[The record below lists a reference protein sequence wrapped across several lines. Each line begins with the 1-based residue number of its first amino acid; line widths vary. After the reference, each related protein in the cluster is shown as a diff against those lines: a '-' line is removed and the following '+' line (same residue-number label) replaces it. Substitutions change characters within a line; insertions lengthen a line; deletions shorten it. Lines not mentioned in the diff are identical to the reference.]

1 MGNSEVKKDR
11 YSKMIQVLREGIIV
25 ALAFPLTVGILLSL
39 LSGVAQSQAPGNRI
53 GINPEYAFPTKD
65 TPAGVEVKSASLV
78 ENANLWNGRMI
89 TFKGEAIGECMVRG
103 KMAWIHLNDDAYME
117 KNIEEGAALGGYNS
131 GHAVWVSAEMARKI
145 RFFGDFKHDGDI
157 VKVAGVFN
165 AACREH
171 GGDMDIHAS
180 SMEILRVGYPVPHI
194 VNKHRALVA
203 VLLFFFAGGFYGVRR
218 IAERRRI

>member
-1 MGNSEVKKDR
+1 MGSPEVKKNR
-11 YSKMIQVLREGIIV
+11 RSKRIQVFRKVIILT
-25 ALAFPLTVGILLSL
+25 LAFPLTVGILLSL
-39 LSGVAQSQAPGNRI
+39 LSGLAYSQAPGNRI
-53 GINPEYAFPTKD
+53 GINPDYAFPTKD
-65 TPAGVEVKSASLV
+65 TPAGVDVNSASLV

-157 VKVAGVFN
+157 VKVVGVFN

-180 SMEILRVGYPVPHI
+180 SMEILRVGHPVPHI

-203 VLLFFFAGGFYGVRR
+203 VLLFFFAGGLYGVRR

>member
-1 MGNSEVKKDR
+1 MGYSEVKRDI
-11 YSKMIQVLREGIIV
+11 YSAMIKILREGICV
-25 ALAFPLTVGILLSL
+25 VLVFPLTVGILLSL
-39 LSGVAQSQAPGNRI
+39 LSGVAQSQTPGNKI
-53 GINPEYAFPTKD
+53 GINPEYAFPAKD
-65 TPAGVEVKSASLV
+65 TPAGIEVNSASLV
-78 ENANLWNGRMI
+78 ENANLWNGRMV
-89 TFKGEAIGECMVRG
+89 TFKGEAIGECMARG

-157 VKVAGVFN
+157 AKVSGIFN

-180 SMEILRVGYPVPHI
+180 SIEVLRVGHPVPHVANTDRI
-194 VNKHRALVA
+194 VVAA
-203 VLLFFFAGGFYGVRR
+203 VLFVLAGILYGIRR

>member
-1 MGNSEVKKDR
+1 MGNSEIKKDR
-11 YSKMIQVLREGIIV
+11 YLTMIHIIRGGNIV
-25 ALAFPLTVGILLSL
+25 SLAFLMVGILLSL
-39 LSGVAQSQAPGNRI
+39 LSGVAQSQTPGNKI
-53 GINPEYAFPTKD
+53 GINPEYGFPTKD
-65 TPAGVEVKSASLV
+65 TPPGIEVNSASLV
-78 ENANLWNGRMI
+78 ENANLWNGRI
-89 TFKGEAIGECMVRG
+89 VTFKGEAIGECMVRE

-131 GHAVWVSAEMARKI
+131 GHAVWVSAELAREI

-157 VKVAGVFN
+157 AKVSGVFN

-180 SMEILRVGYPVPHI
+180 SMEILLIGHPVRHL
-194 VNKHRALVA
+194 VNTNRMMVAA
-203 VLLFFFAGGFYGVRR
+203 VLFVLAGILYGIRR

>member
-1 MGNSEVKKDR
+1 MGNSEAREDR
-11 YSKMIQVLREGIIV
+11 YSTMIQILREGFIV
-25 ALAFPLTVGILLSL
+25 AIAFPLTVGILLSL
-39 LSGVAQSQAPGNRI
+39 LSGVAQSQTPGNKI
-53 GINPEYAFPTKD
+53 GVNPEYGFPTKD
-65 TPAGVEVKSASLV
+65 TPPGIEVNSASLV
-78 ENANLWNGRMI
+78 ENANQWNGRMV
-89 TFKGEAIGECMVRG
+89 TFRGEAIGECMVRG

-131 GHAVWVSAEMARKI
+131 GHAVWVSVEMARVI

-157 VKVAGVFN
+157 AKVSGVFN

-180 SMEILRVGYPVPHI
+180 SMEILRIGHPVGHL
-194 VNKHRALVA
+194 VNTTRMMVA
-203 VLLFFFAGGFYGVRR
+203 AILFVLAGILYGIRR

>member
-1 MGNSEVKKDR
+1 MGNSEIERSR
-11 YSKMIQVLREGIIV
+11 YSKMTLVLREGRIV
-25 ALAFPLTVGILLSL
+25 ALAFSLTVGILLSL
-39 LSGVAQSQAPGNRI
+39 LSGLAYSQAPGNRI
-53 GINPEYAFPTKD
+53 GINPDYAFPTKD
-65 TPAGVEVKSASLV
+65 TPAGVDVNSASLV

-145 RFFGDFKHDGDI
+145 GFFGDFKHDGDI
-157 VKVAGVFN
+157 VKVSGVFN

-180 SMEILRVGYPVPHI
+180 SMEILRVGHPVPHT
-194 VNKHRALVA
+194 VNRHRALVA
-203 VLLFFFAGGFYGVRR
+203 ALLFFFAGALYGVRR
-218 IAERRRI
+218 RAERRRI